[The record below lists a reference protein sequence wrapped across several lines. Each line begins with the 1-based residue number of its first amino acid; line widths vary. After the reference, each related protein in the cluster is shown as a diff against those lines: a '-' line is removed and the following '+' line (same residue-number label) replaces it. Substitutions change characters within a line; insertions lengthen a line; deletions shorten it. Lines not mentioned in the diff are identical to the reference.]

1 MSHTHG
7 VDEVPE
13 LPRKEIEKLAHQLWE
28 KANKPQGRDLEFW
41 SEARADYERK
51 EVLGSVNRVQKGL
64 KEVGLK
70 VTAVDRLGVSLVL
83 TKAVADTTNSIL
95 GAVSVFKD
103 PKSGDSEKAGAVLN
117 CLASFSQVGVLG
129 GPAGLAA
136 GTVVSMLL
144 GAISVILEATGD
156 HRETMMEQLENK
168 LRELKAED
176 EADGV
181 KAARQMFARQKAAVR
196 SFDNGSKTWEELLET
211 APLTSGISQFTL
223 ALTGE
228 WLKRPQNQKVKGWEE
243 VFVGY
248 SHALTD
254 SFELHVD
261 CLGKLATEKDRATMM
276 GVLQVLAK
284 QVNKLLDKLEENL
297 VVLGS
302 HWNIGHS
309 DTYVYFADDFNKY
322 KWENINV
329 GSLGSIAVSP
339 EHKRI
344 WACERSG
351 KQRLA
356 TGRKGDMYQFD
367 WASHCSDVTLI
378 PPVEAQLWRPRS
390 PNYGPRRNF
399 DEFIYNVLVTA
410 HDKDAHGKGNLFRM
424 VWYEGKDGFSKTG
437 SNTILPWMEGRLY
450 KKVNLEDSASFDVVM
465 ARGFTVLEKNYVYL
479 VRRDH
484 QSPSKKH
491 TLEYALAT
499 DLVGDTAWEQN
510 TNLVRDTTK
519 EVKTTKVT
527 ALPKEFTGT
536 DAPFRVAVS
545 DVCLFLF
552 ANKQVFYATHD
563 DVLMSLDLQWRKLDI
578 PNVQKS
584 IDDLYPWAVDEF
596 IAVFDQNIWR
606 GTATDKLV
614 AGKVGWKKHE
624 RSTSIHV
631 FKLANES
638 WSLYAGLKKAAVHFA
653 AGSVR

>member
-7 VDEVPE
+7 VEEVPE
-13 LPRKEIEKLAHQLWE
+13 LPRKEIEKLAYKLWE
-28 KANKPQGRDLEFW
+28 QANKPSGRDLEFW

-51 EVLGSVNRVQKGL
+51 EVLGSVNRVDKGL
-64 KEVGLK
+64 KQVGFK
-70 VTAVDRLGVSLVL
+70 VKAVDQLGVSLVL

-103 PKSGDSEKAGAVLN
+103 PESGDSEKAGAVLS

-129 GPAGLAA
+129 GPVGLAA

-144 GAISVILEATGD
+144 GAISVILEATGE

-176 EADGV
+176 AANGV
-181 KAARQMFARQKAAVR
+181 KASRDMFARQKAAVR
-196 SFDNGSKTWEELLET
+196 SFDDGSKTWEQLLST
-211 APLTSGISQFTL
+211 APLTSGVSQFTL
-223 ALTGE
+223 AKTGE
-228 WLKRPQNQKVKGWEE
+228 WLARRENQKAKGWEE

-254 SFELHVD
+254 SFELHVI
-261 CLGKLATEKDRATMM
+261 CLEKLATEKDRGTMM
-276 GVLQVLAK
+276 GVLKELAK
-284 QVNKLLDKLEENL
+284 QVNVLLDKLNESL

-302 HWNIGHS
+302 HWNSS
-309 DTYVYFADDFNKY
+309 DTFVYFADDFNKKY
-322 KWENINV
+322 WEDINV

-356 TGRKGDMYQFD
+356 TGRKGEMLRFE

-378 PPVEAQLWRPRS
+378 PPVEAQFWLGPA
-390 PNYGPRRNF
+390 PAPYDHPRRDNMHF
-399 DEFIYNVLVTA
+399 VYNVLVTA

-424 VWYEGKDGFSKTG
+424 AWREPKAGFNNAEAS
-437 SNTILPWMEGRLY
+437 SPLWRDGRLY
-450 KKVNLEDSASFDVVM
+450 KKVNLENSASFEVVM

-479 VRRDH
+479 VRGDH

-499 DLVGDTAWEQN
+499 DLVGDTAWETN
-510 TNLVRDTTK
+510 PNLVPATPK

-527 ALPKEFTGT
+527 ALPKEFTET
-536 DAPFRVAVS
+536 NSPFRVAVS
-545 DVCLFLF
+545 DACVFLF

-578 PNVQKS
+578 PSVQKS
-584 IDDLYPWAVDEF
+584 IDDLDPWAADEF

-606 GTATDKLV
+606 GTATDKLA

-638 WSLYAGLKKAAVHFA
+638 WPLYAGLKKTAVHFA